1 LLHWGRL
8 IGCKS
13 SSTGNIINKV
23 SIPTD
28 ATTMEVTD
36 YLGCP
41 AGKKMSFLKLNGG
54 GHAWPSGLNQPKWL
68 VGNTSQEIDEA
79 AFVWQFVK
87 DVSK

>member
-1 LLHWGRL
+1 
-8 IGCKS
+8 
-13 SSTGNIINKV
+13 
-23 SIPTD
+23 
-28 ATTMEVTD
+28 MEVTD

>member
-1 LLHWGRL
+1 M
-8 IGCKS
+8 
-13 SSTGNIINKV
+13 
-23 SIPTD
+23 SIRFPL
-28 ATTMEVTD
+28 EVTD

-68 VGNTSQEIDEA
+68 VGNTSQEIDGA

-87 DVSK
+87 DVSKEFSSPESKLDSRLLILLNARHSAA